1 MAKEEEA
8 DRTTGWHER
17 EGVIAENRAQGEDY
31 WLMSTL
37 LSRSTLGLRMFLQ
50 RRRWSSIS
58 IWRYE
63 PLKWRRYDTNR
74 ERSMSAQFYYR
85 ILVNICWTLQR
96 RQRPPIHPA
105 LSMRKRAHCIRTY
118 IPKACRHVH
127 VEPLIMYVTTTIR
140 LSKHIEGLQPC
151 RGCNKQRI
159 QCCTRMQFSLTRSNP
174 SRLRSSGCNL
184 QN

>member
-74 ERSMSAQFYYR
+74 ETFDVSAILLSDTSEHLLDVTKAAATSNTSSVIYAQASTLYTYLHTKSLQACSCRTVDNVCDDNHSLEQAYR
-85 ILVNICWTLQR
+85 
-96 RQRPPIHPA
+96 RPPA
-105 LSMRKRAHCIRTY
+105 LSGM
-118 IPKACRHVH
+118 
-127 VEPLIMYVTTTIR
+127 
-140 LSKHIEGLQPC
+140 
-151 RGCNKQRI
+151 
-159 QCCTRMQFSLTRSNP
+159 
-174 SRLRSSGCNL
+174 
-184 QN
+184 